1 MDIVKEAEIAI
12 ERLTAQIRE
21 QIELNRI
28 EDENRTKPNLE
39 HLKALGM
46 A

>member
-1 MDIVKEAEIAI
+1 MDVVREAELAI
-12 ERLTAQIRE
+12 ERLAADVRK

-39 HLKALGM
+39 RLQALGM